1 MSSRIPSTLREWWF
15 GAVPEN
21 WRAIPLK
28 HLCNRYSL
36 YGANIPAEMYES
48 DGVRFLRTTDIGED
62 GTLGA
67 DGVFVPREPVA
78 ESILAEGDF
87 LISRSGTVGRAFVY
101 RETDGP
107 CSYAGYLV
115 RYVLNEKRSARW
127 LFYVTKSAPFA
138 VWLGASAIEAT
149 IGNVNGEKYANLV
162 LPVPPFEFQRAIS
175 DFLDRETARLDAL
188 VAAKQRLLDLLAEKR
203 KAIIATAV
211 TRGLDPK
218 VKLRD
223 SGVPWLGEIP
233 AHWGVVQSRR
243 LFRVRNELARPPD
256 RQLTASQKYGIL
268 PQSEFVELE
277 GRRVVELEKG
287 VESLRHVE
295 PNDFV
300 ISLRSFQGGLEW
312 SKVSG
317 SVTFHYVVLVPIK
330 WVHPPFFAHL
340 FKSLPFIEALR
351 STATLIRDGQDLRF
365 SHFTLVDLPVVPL
378 EEQRLIAAYLD
389 RETAKLDVARAAT
402 ERTIALLKERRC
414 ALIAA
419 AVTGQ
424 LPEEAL
430 N

>member
-1 MSSRIPSTLREWWF
+1 
-15 GAVPEN
+15 
-21 WRAIPLK
+21 
-28 HLCNRYSL
+28 
-36 YGANIPAEMYES
+36 
-48 DGVRFLRTTDIGED
+48 
-62 GTLGA
+62 
-67 DGVFVPREPVA
+67 
-78 ESILAEGDF
+78 
-87 LISRSGTVGRAFVY
+87 
-101 RETDGP
+101 
-107 CSYAGYLV
+107 
-115 RYVLNEKRSARW
+115 
-127 LFYVTKSAPFA
+127 
-138 VWLGASAIEAT
+138 
-149 IGNVNGEKYANLV
+149 VNGEKYANLV

>member
-87 LISRSGTVGRAFVY
+87 LISRSGTVGRALVY